1 MKDDLQTAD
10 DELTPPD
17 LVGGL
22 EALLFSSADPLP
34 VSRLAKILEV
44 PEPMVLAAADVLRQQ
59 YQGSHRGIELRQ
71 VAGGLQLVTL
81 PAYAKLIQRLTQ
93 SRRPS
98 LSKAALET
106 LAVIA
111 YRQPITR
118 AEIEQLRGV
127 NCERSLQTLLE
138 RNLIGEKGRRPG
150 PGRPI
155 LYGTSPE
162 FLVYFGL
169 NSLEDLP
176 SLEDFPARDAPAPA
190 SPQT

>member
-1 MKDDLQTAD
+1 MRGSDLPA
-10 DELTPPD
+10 D
-17 LVGGL
+17 LVAGL
-22 EALLFSSADPLP
+22 EALLFSSAEPLP
-34 VSRLAKILEV
+34 VARLAKVLEV
-44 PEPMVLAAADVLRQQ
+44 PEPMVLAAAEVLREQ
-59 YQGSHRGIELRQ
+59 YQGPHRGIELRQ
-71 VAGGLQLVTL
+71 VAGGLQVATL
-81 PAYAKLIQRLTQ
+81 PAYGRLVQRLTQ
-93 SRRPS
+93 TRRPT

-138 RNLIGEKGRRPG
+138 RNLVVEKGRRPG

-176 SLEDFPARDAPAPA
+176 ALEDFPPRDAPEPASSPA